1 MLNIFSFILIFI
13 VGYILSKKNSLKSKF
28 KDFFILEI
36 IFSVFRINVGYFL
49 KIGDFEIQNDD
60 LLLAILFAMSI
71 VVFGSSISKKIKIRQ
86 YVVIYTI
93 IIILGML
100 NLYLN
105 PSDEGIIAFNT
116 GSWDRYM
123 RGVTNLT
130 TPVFS
135 MQSILMFIRVVI
147 FVAIMLATKDL
158 FNREDF
164 IEMGKRI
171 GFFSKLLLIYGIT
184 EFLLSY
190 VLKIDTTNI
199 LKLFFGRGVATSND
213 FGRLKGLSREPSY
226 YSHALYNAIIIL
238 YALSKIDYENK
249 NIFKKYKVWIIIA
262 FFLGLISSSFAFVL
276 VTVTLLIFFYV
287 VSNIENRKFVFYL
300 KPQAGL
306 ISILGLLILM
316 IILPF
321 VDLTD
326 FTYYERILESLNQFS
341 KGVNRTYKLGSD
353 YSSEAV
359 RLISGIE
366 TFKATLSRPL
376 FGLGIGTAYSV
387 SGIISILSNI
397 GFLGLFIWY
406 RLISTEFYKTKK
418 KILILILLTPIVF
431 TGDMYS
437 LYDTSYL
444 LLIPLIA
451 ITTETLY
458 MKHQLKK
465 RD

>member
-1 MLNIFSFILIFI
+1 
-13 VGYILSKKNSLKSKF
+13 
-28 KDFFILEI
+28 
-36 IFSVFRINVGYFL
+36 
-49 KIGDFEIQNDD
+49 
-60 LLLAILFAMSI
+60 
-71 VVFGSSISKKIKIRQ
+71 
-86 YVVIYTI
+86 
-93 IIILGML
+93 ML